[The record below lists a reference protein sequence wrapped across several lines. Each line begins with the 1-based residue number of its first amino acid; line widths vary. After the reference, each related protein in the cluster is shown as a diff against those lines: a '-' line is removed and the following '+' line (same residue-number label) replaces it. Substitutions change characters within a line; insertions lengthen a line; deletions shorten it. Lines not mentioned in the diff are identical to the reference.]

1 MGNVVDLSQVR
12 NHPSRSAFPLE
23 SHRPFTAK
31 AGMLLPVYWKFCY
44 PGDSWQLS
52 HRHFTRTQPVNT
64 AAFGRFREYFD
75 WYFVPIRLLNRS
87 LGQALTQ
94 ILDNPVQSQDLLTP
108 RAVTPDLPHVP
119 LSWMSF
125 FLSWQCGFSLNNSQ
139 EPVLNFFGFPAA
151 SDTFRLFRHLG
162 YGNVLAS
169 DDSSDFLSKIGY
181 TSVPN
186 YTSFVRGVDLNV
198 NILPFL
204 TYQKIYNDHFRFAQ
218 WEKSQPVTWNVDYY
232 TGGNILSPLS
242 GSNSEALV
250 NRQNF
255 VQGNNFFTLRYANWN
270 KDRFMGVLPNSQLGI
285 VSSLN
290 VNVGVANSQDLLNVV
305 WRKQNT
311 ISSELPNVVAKTS
324 KNSLPNQ
331 YDVDLSITQ
340 SGTPPSSEIGQL
352 YASAGTVY
360 SNFNVLQL
368 RLAEAL
374 QRYREI
380 SMCHDS
386 DYVSQLQAHWDV
398 KLSKSLSDIC
408 IHIGG
413 SASNLSISEV
423 ENTALGDSAALLKGK
438 GVGSGQSSNKFSFSE
453 HGVLMCI
460 YHCVPLIDY
469 RPLGVDSFLKITN
482 VSDVPQPEFDRIGL
496 ETQPW
501 FEFAN
506 IFTDNYLG
514 KDTLTK
520 PMGYLPRYYSLK
532 TEVDYIFGAFETT
545 LKDWVVTLDPLY
557 LSDWIKTSVREGVL
571 NYAFFK
577 VNPSVVD
584 SIFAVKADSTVDT
597 DEFLVDCF
605 IDVKRVSNFDFDG
618 MPY

>member
-44 PGDSWQLS
+44 PGDAWSLS

-75 WYFVPIRLLNRS
+75 WYFVPVRLLHRS

-108 RAVTPDLPHVP
+108 RSVSPELPYTSLESMFRYLTWLNGTTIPGGAVIR
-119 LSWMSF
+119 
-125 FLSWQCGFSLNNSQ
+125 
-139 EPVLNFFGFPAA
+139 NFFGFKA
-151 SDTFRLFRHLG
+151 SSDSFRLMRHFG
-162 YGNVLAS
+162 VGNIINPS
-169 DDSSDFLSKIGY
+169 DNSLVSAIEY
-181 TSVPN
+181 TS
-186 YTSFVRGVDLNV
+186 SFYQSFYRGVDLNV

-204 TYQKIYNDHFRFAQ
+204 AYQKIYNDFFRFTQ
-218 WEKSQPVTWNVDYY
+218 WEKSQPTTWNVDYY
-232 TGGNILSPLS
+232 SGGNILSSLLAS
-242 GSNSEALV
+242 GSDV
-250 NRQNF
+250 NRKKF
-255 VQGNNFFTLRYANWN
+255 VEGNTFFTLRYANWN
-270 KDRFMGVLPNSQLGI
+270 KDKFMGILPNSQLGD
-285 VSSLN
+285 VSSITIADTGDAEFNYVKWRSDLVSSTRG
-290 VNVGVANSQDLLNVV
+290 VNTSMSNDALTLRLSQSV
-305 WRKQNT
+305 
-311 ISSELPNVVAKTS
+311 PNNPTGKLYVESA
-324 KNSLPNQ
+324 Q
-331 YDVDLSITQ
+331 IA
-340 SGTPPSSEIGQL
+340 SGFS
-352 YASAGTVY
+352 
-360 SNFNVLQL
+360 VLQL
-368 RLAEAL
+368 RIAEAM

-380 SMCHDS
+380 SLCHDS

-398 KLSKSLSDIC
+398 KLSKALSDIC
-408 IHIGG
+408 LHIGG

-423 ENTALGDSAALLKGK
+423 ENTALGDSEAVLKGK

-453 HGVLMCI
+453 HGILMCI

-469 RPLGVDSFLKITN
+469 RPLGVDPFLKITN
-482 VSDVPQPEFDRIGL
+482 VSDVPMPEFDRIGL

-506 IFTDNYLG
+506 IVTGNYPGENALI
-514 KDTLTK
+514 K
-520 PMGYLPRYYSLK
+520 PMGYLPRNYGLK
-532 TEVDYIFGAFETT
+532 TEIDYVFGAFETT
-545 LKDWVVTLDPLY
+545 LKDWVVTLDPDY
-557 LSDWIKTSVREGVL
+557 LSNWIKTSVREGVV

-597 DEFLVDCF
+597 DEFLVDAF
-605 IDVKRVSNFDFDG
+605 FDVKRVSNFDFDG

>member
-31 AGMLLPVYWKFCY
+31 AGMLLPIYWKFCY
-44 PGDSWQLS
+44 PGDSWNLA

-75 WYFVPIRLLNRS
+75 WYFVPVRLLNRS

-108 RAVTPDLPHVP
+108 RAVTPDLPHTSLES
-119 LSWMSF
+119 LSRYLYWCNGSTI
-125 FLSWQCGFSLNNSQ
+125 STGSV
-139 EPVLNFFGFPAA
+139 VLNFFGFPVS
-151 SDTFRLFRHLG
+151 SDSFRLMRHLG
-162 YGNVLAS
+162 YGNIFSAA
-169 DDSSDFLSKIGY
+169 DSEYYSQIGY
-181 TSVPN
+181 TYSS
-186 YTSFVRGVDLNV
+186 YDSFIRGVDLNV

-204 TYQKIYNDHFRFAQ
+204 AYQKIYNDFFRFTQ

-232 TGGNILSPLS
+232 SGGNILSPLFES
-242 GSNSEALV
+242 SAELQ
-250 NRQNF
+250 RKQF
-255 VQGNNFFTLRYANWN
+255 VEGNNFLTLRYANWN
-270 KDRFMGVLPNSQLGI
+270 KDKFMGVLPNSQLGEI
-285 VSSLN
+285 STISVVDNNDTSRPYVRWVNGVLNEIRDVVADADSTGKLN
-290 VNVGVANSQDLLNVV
+290 VRLGS
-305 WRKQNT
+305 
-311 ISSELPNVVAKTS
+311 
-324 KNSLPNQ
+324 
-331 YDVDLSITQ
+331 
-340 SGTPPSSEIGQL
+340 TPPASPSGRL
-352 YASAGTVY
+352 YVEASQVASG
-360 SNFNVLQL
+360 FNVLQL
-368 RLAEAL
+368 RLGEAL

-423 ENTALGDSAALLKGK
+423 ENTALGNSEALLKGK

-453 HGVLMCI
+453 YGILMCI

-496 ETQPW
+496 ETEPW

-506 IFTDNYLG
+506 INTNPFPASGVLAR
-514 KDTLTK
+514 
-520 PMGYLPRYYSLK
+520 PVGYLPRYYSLK
-532 TEVDYIFGAFETT
+532 TEVDYTFGAFETT
-545 LKDWVVTLDPLY
+545 LKDWVVTLDPTHLT
-557 LSDWIKTSVREGVL
+557 SWIQKSVVDGIL

-584 SIFAVKADSTVDT
+584 SIFVVKADSTVDT

>member
-75 WYFVPIRLLNRS
+75 WYFVPVRLLNRS

-94 ILDNPVQSQDLLTP
+94 ILNNPVQSQDLLTP
-108 RAVTPDLPHVP
+108 RTVTPDLPHVP
-119 LSWMSF
+119 LSWLSYF
-125 FLSWQCGFSLNNSQ
+125 VSWQCGYSFSDSG
-139 EPVLNFFGFPAA
+139 PVSPALNFFGSPAS
-151 SDTFRLFRHLG
+151 SDSFRLIRHMNV
-162 YGNVLAS
+162 GNILAT
-169 DDSSDFLSKIGY
+169 DDSQDFLAAIGY
-181 TSVPN
+181 TSD
-186 YTSFVRGVDLNV
+186 YSGFVRGVDLNV

-204 TYQKIYNDHFRFAQ
+204 AYQKIYSDFFRFTQ
-218 WEKSQPVTWNVDYY
+218 WEKSQPTTWNVDYY
-232 TGGNILSPLS
+232 TGGNILLPLGGSS
-242 GSNSEALV
+242 GSTKRKMFAYGS
-250 NRQNF
+250 
-255 VQGNNFFTLRYANWN
+255 NFFTLRYANWN
-270 KDRFMGVLPNSQLGI
+270 KDKFMGVLPNSQLGE
-285 VSSLN
+285 VSSI
-290 VNVGVANSQDLLNVV
+290 AISDSSDLDFNYVR
-305 WRKQNT
+305 WR
-311 ISSELPNVVAKTS
+311 SPLV
-324 KNSLPNQ
+324 
-331 YDVDLSITQ
+331 
-340 SGTPPSSEIGQL
+340 SGTRDVNTSMSGDALTLRLSQSVPNNPTGKL
-352 YASAGTVY
+352 YVESAHVASG
-360 SNFNVLQL
+360 FNVLQL

-398 KLSKSLSDIC
+398 TLSKSLSDIC

-423 ENTALGDSAALLKGK
+423 ENTALGDSEALLKGK

-453 HGVLMCI
+453 HGILMCI

-469 RPLGVDSFLKITN
+469 RPLGVDPFLKITN

-496 ETQPW
+496 ETEPW

-506 IFTDNYLG
+506 VFSGNYPGEGALV
-514 KDTLTK
+514 K

-532 TEVDYIFGAFETT
+532 TEVDYVFGAFETT
-545 LKDWVVTLDPLY
+545 LKDWVVTLDPNY
-557 LSDWIKTSVREGVL
+557 LSKWIKTAVREGIL

-584 SIFAVKADSTVDT
+584 SIFAVKADSTVNT